1 MTSAQYRAHWIAAID
16 ALRSAESRYEEAT
29 GSYVTPAAL
38 ELTAALARVR
48 AVKLEWLTDRY
59 RSAVLDADTA
69 HAVYTA
75 DPTPSHAY
83 AYETARGLV
92 REARA
97 ALDVIQQM
105 ENVAHTIDITA

>member
-1 MTSAQYRAHWIAAID
+1 MTEAQYRDQWLTAMD
-16 ALRSAESRYEEAT
+16 ALHAAEDRYEEAT
-29 GSYVTPAAL
+29 GAYVTPAAL

-48 AVKLEWLTDRY
+48 AVKLDWLTERY
-59 RSAVLDADTA
+59 RAAVLDADTA

-97 ALDVIQQM
+97 TLDVIQRL
-105 ENVAHTIDITA
+105 EDVAHTIYIKT